1 MRRWWHDRFGNVGK
15 QEAFGYLVWLTAGA
29 VVAIPEAWSAL
40 GEGDA
45 PWPTISGTIGELEYR
60 HPWTALVVVGV
71 IVFVAYYAFRYPTD
85 EPDTCNRTAG
95 GRLTKADHPR
105 AMVPWW
111 LFFPVAVAAVV
122 AGSVVARANDP
133 HDKYQLGRTFYGLIG
148 LFWVVLPTLIA
159 FPRRGREAPFTTLFQ
174 TLRNLERRL
183 RPLAVVVG
191 WGLVVLVIHLVLYPW
206 PAIIPDLKDLH
217 DTYQRQRPHQQ
228 LQPPPGTPPSPYA
241 P

>member
-1 MRRWWHDRFGNVGK
+1 MRERFHDVGR
-15 QEAFGYLVWLTAGA
+15 QEGFGYLVWLTTAA
-29 VVAIPEAWSAL
+29 VVAVPEAWSAFGD
-40 GEGDA
+40 GEA

-60 HPWTALVVVGV
+60 HPATALIVVGV
-71 IVFVAYYAFRYPTD
+71 IVFVGYYAFRYPTED
-85 EPDTCNRTAG
+85 ADTCNRTEG
-95 GRLTKADHPR
+95 GRLTRADRPR

-111 LFFPVAVAAVV
+111 LFFPVAVAAVA
-122 AGSVVARANDP
+122 AGSALAYASDP
-133 HDKYQLGRTFYGLIG
+133 HDKYRLGRTFYGLIG

-174 TLRNLERRL
+174 TLRNLERQVRL
-183 RPLAVVVG
+183 LAVVLA

-217 DTYQRQRPHQQ
+217 DTYQRQHPNEQ
-228 LQPPPGTPPSPYA
+228 LQPPPGTPPSPSA